1 MATINT
7 TESTN
12 KGISQKEI
20 DEISKK
26 TGKYL
31 EGQEK
36 VMVRI
41 PAIPGTQDDTYV
53 ECCING
59 YNYIIKRGES
69 VSIPAA
75 IAELLKNAGII

>member
-1 MATINT
+1 MAKVNT
-7 TESTN
+7 TDSTS

-20 DEISKK
+20 DEIAKK

-41 PAIPGTQDDTYV
+41 PTIQGEQEDTYV

-69 VSIPAA
+69 VSIPAS
-75 IAELLKNAGII
+75 IAELLRNAGII